1 MYAVV
6 NSGGKQYKVQQG
18 QVLRVEKI
26 PGDVGNPVTFEQVLM
41 FSDGESISIGQPAL
55 EDIVVEGQI
64 VEQGKSK
71 KIIVF
76 KYKRRKR
83 YRRKKGHRQEFTAVR
98 IDEIKSKAQKKSE
111 IKTDLKRRSRSR
123 RPRRLPRKKSKL
135 KRQHP
140 KKILRRR
147 PRPKRPKPR
156 KLSRRKIPN
165 RKIPKGSQ
173 CPDNTLDW

>member
-18 QVLRVEKI
+18 QVLRIEKI

-55 EDIVVEGQI
+55 EDIVVDGHI
-64 VEQGKSK
+64 VEQGKAK

-98 IDEIKSKAQKKSE
+98 IDEIKSKAQKESE
-111 IKTDLKRRSRSR
+111 TKTEPEAKAEKPETEKAASEQ
-123 RPRRLPRKKSKL
+123 K
-135 KRQHP
+135 QP
-140 KKILRRR
+140 KAEAPGNDTLETTATKATKIEKAELE
-147 PRPKRPKPR
+147 KDTK
-156 KLSRRKIPN
+156 
-165 RKIPKGSQ
+165 
-173 CPDNTLDW
+173 